1 MPCFYDITSNDYAD
15 FIISNSIDLTSIWDT
30 REVVCIEAIDSY
42 FSMLY
47 TPHPANG
54 DLIPFPYAYV
64 PTLYTLMDTTSMT
77 SSGITQTITQP
88 FLNVRGQGTMIGFI
102 DTGIDYRN
110 PLFQSFGQTTR
121 IIEIWDQNIQTGGS
135 EEVPYGTIYTREQI
149 NQALASDDP
158 LAIVPSMDENGHGTF
173 VAGIA
178 AGNESV
184 ELDFTG
190 AAPDCSIAVVK
201 LKPAKQNLRDFYLI
215 QDSAIAYQE
224 NDILQGIRYLI
235 DLAGEERMPLVI
247 YIGMGTNYGSHE
259 GTTPLGITLRGINQ
273 QVGLATVLPAGNET
287 GLGHHYQGHFSQSD
301 NFEDVEVRVGAG
313 ERGFYMQL
321 WANLPELYSVGFISP
336 VGQVIQRIP
345 INYETSTTV
354 TLVLEQTEITVHYGI
369 SEYGSGSQYVFMRIK
384 NPTAGIWKVR
394 VYNTLFISGNYHI
407 WLPIQGFITNETRF
421 LDPSP
426 DTTITEPGNAHSSL
440 TVGAYN
446 HYDGSIYI
454 HSSRGYNRN
463 NLVKPDM
470 VAPGV
475 DVYGPGLTVGYPDP
489 VFPMVRQSGTSV
501 AAAHAAGAVANLMTW
516 GIVNQNRLNMSM
528 AVIKAIL
535 IRGADRSNI
544 YDYPN
549 RVWGY
554 GVLNLYQSFLRLM
567 D

>member
-1 MPCFYDITSNDYAD
+1 MACLYDITSNDYAD

-30 REVVCIEAIDSY
+30 REIVCIEAIDNY

-47 TPHPANG
+47 TPLPDNG
-54 DLIPFPYAYV
+54 ELVPFPYAYV

-110 PLFQSFGQTTR
+110 PLFQNSDGTTR
-121 IIEIWDQNIQTGGS
+121 IIEIWDQTIRSDES
-135 EEVPYGTIYTREQI
+135 ETVPYGTIYNQDLI
-149 NQALASDDP
+149 NLALTADYP
-158 LAIVPSMDENGHGTF
+158 LEVVPSMDENGHGTF

-184 ELDFTG
+184 EPDFTG
-190 AAPDCSIAVVK
+190 AAPGCGIAVVK
-201 LKPAKQNLRDFYLI
+201 LKPAKQNLRDFFLI
-215 QDSAIAYQE
+215 QDTAVAYQE

-235 DLAGEERMPLVI
+235 DLAAGKRMPLVI

-273 QVGLATVLPAGNET
+273 QTGLATVLPAGNET
-287 GLGHHYQGHFSQSD
+287 GLGHHYRGHFMQTDS
-301 NFEDVEVRVGAG
+301 FEDVEVRVGVG

-336 VGQVIQRIP
+336 VGQVVQRIP
-345 INYETSTTV
+345 INYETSTTI

-369 SEYGSGSQYVFMRIK
+369 AEYGSGSQYVFMRIK
-384 NPTAGIWKVR
+384 NPTAGIWKIR

-421 LDPSP
+421 LDPNP

-454 HSSRGYNRN
+454 HSSRGYSRN
-463 NLVKPDM
+463 DLVKPDL

-475 DVYGPGLTVGYPDP
+475 NVYGPGLAVGYPEP
-489 VFPMVRQSGTSV
+489 IFPMVRQSGTSV

-535 IRGADRSNI
+535 IRGADRNNT
-544 YDYPN
+544 YEYPN

-554 GVLNLYQSFLRLM
+554 GALNLYQSYLRLM